1 LAYGEERIVIYC
13 LSLIVISMAAPKSN
27 IEFLPQ
33 EDWEKTSFGRFLK
46 WLLTIGRYIVIFT
59 ELIVILA
66 FLSRFKLDRDLTDLY
81 EEIEAKQAIIQ
92 TSVDFE
98 SDFRF
103 LQKQLSTIQGLRK
116 DQLQTKQ
123 LMEEIAAL
131 TPIDVYFSDLSITG
145 DKASFTANALSE
157 AGLAT
162 FINNLK
168 KSSRFSNLKIG
179 SLAIGTGEGIG
190 ITFTLE
196 SQINK

>member
-1 LAYGEERIVIYC
+1 
-13 LSLIVISMAAPKSN
+13 MAAPKSK
-27 IEFLPQ
+27 IEFLPR

-46 WLLTIGRYIVIFT
+46 WLLTVGRYIVIFT
-59 ELIVILA
+59 ELVVILA

-81 EEIEAKQAIIQ
+81 KQIENKQAIIQ
-92 TSVDFE
+92 SYADFE
-98 SDFRF
+98 TDFRF
-103 LQKQLSTIQGLRK
+103 LQTQLSTIQGLRQ

-131 TPIDVYFSDLSITG
+131 TPIDVYFSDLSVTG

-168 KSSRFSNLKIG
+168 RSARFSNLEIG
-179 SLAIGTGEGIG
+179 SLAFGTGEGIG

>member
-1 LAYGEERIVIYC
+1 MA
-13 LSLIVISMAAPKSN
+13 AAPKSK

-33 EDWEKTSFGRFLK
+33 EEWEKTSFGKFIK
-46 WLLTIGRYIVIFT
+46 WLLTVGRYIVIFT

-81 EEIEAKQAIIQ
+81 KQIENKQEMIQ
-92 TSVDFE
+92 SYADFE
-98 SDFRF
+98 ANFRF
-103 LQKQLSTIQGLRK
+103 LQEQLSTIQTLREE
-116 DQLQTKQ
+116 QLQTKQ
-123 LMEEIAAL
+123 LMEEISAL
-131 TPIDVYFSDLSITG
+131 TPIDVYFSDLAVTS

-168 KSSRFSNLKIG
+168 RSDRFSDLEIGNL
-179 SLAIGTGEGIG
+179 SIGTGEGVG

-196 SQINK
+196 SQVNK

>member
-1 LAYGEERIVIYC
+1 
-13 LSLIVISMAAPKSN
+13 MAAPKSN

-116 DQLQTKQ
+116 DQLQTEQ

-168 KSSRFSNLKIG
+168 RSSRFSNLE
-179 SLAIGTGEGIG
+179 IGTLEIGTKEGIG
-190 ITFTLE
+190 ITFTLK
-196 SQINK
+196 SQISK

>member
-1 LAYGEERIVIYC
+1 
-13 LSLIVISMAAPKSN
+13 MAAPKSN

>member
-1 LAYGEERIVIYC
+1 
-13 LSLIVISMAAPKSN
+13 MAAPKSK

-33 EDWEKTSFGRFLK
+33 EEWEKTSFGKFIK

-81 EEIEAKQAIIQ
+81 EEIKQKQAIIQ
-92 TSVDFE
+92 SSADFE

-103 LQKQLSTIQGLRK
+103 LQKQLSTIEGLRK
-116 DQLQTKQ
+116 EQLKTNQ
-123 LMEEIAAL
+123 LLEEISEL
-131 TPIDVYFSDLSITG
+131 TPIDISFSDLTISG
-145 DKASFTANALSE
+145 DQASFTANALSE

-168 KSSRFSNLKIG
+168 QSPRFNDLTIDNLNIG
-179 SLAIGTGEGIG
+179 ASKGVGIS
-190 ITFTLE
+190 FKLE
-196 SQINK
+196 SQITD

>member
-1 LAYGEERIVIYC
+1 
-13 LSLIVISMAAPKSN
+13 MAAPKSE

-33 EDWEKTSFGRFLK
+33 EEWEKTSFGKFLK
-46 WLLTIGRYIVIFT
+46 WLLTVGRYIVIFT

-81 EEIEAKQAIIQ
+81 EQINNKQQIIQ
-92 TSVDFE
+92 SYADFE

-116 DQLQTKQ
+116 EQLQTKQ
-123 LMEEIAAL
+123 LMEEIATL
-131 TPIDVYFSDLSITG
+131 TPIDVYFSDLTISG
-145 DKASFTANALSE
+145 NKASFTANALSE

-168 KSSRFSNLKIG
+168 RSGHFSNLEIG
-179 SLAIGTGEGIG
+179 NLAFGTGEGVG
-190 ITFTLE
+190 ISFTLK
-196 SQINK
+196 SQISK

>member
-1 LAYGEERIVIYC
+1 
-13 LSLIVISMAAPKSN
+13 MAALKSK
-27 IEFLPQ
+27 IEFLPK

-81 EEIEAKQAIIQ
+81 EQIENKQAIIQ
-92 TSVDFE
+92 SYADFE
-98 SDFRF
+98 ADFRF
-103 LQKQLSTIQGLRK
+103 LQKQLASIQGLRK
-116 DQLQTKQ
+116 EQLQTKQ
-123 LMEEIAAL
+123 LVEEIAAL
-131 TPIDVYFSDLSITG
+131 TPIDVYFSELRIIG

-168 KSSRFSNLKIG
+168 RSSRFSNLEID

-190 ITFTLE
+190 ISFTLE
-196 SQINK
+196 SQISK

>member
-1 LAYGEERIVIYC
+1 
-13 LSLIVISMAAPKSN
+13 MAAPKSK

-46 WLLTIGRYIVIFT
+46 WLLTIGRYIVVFT

-81 EEIEAKQAIIQ
+81 EQIENKQAVIQ
-92 TSVDFE
+92 SYADFE
-98 SDFRF
+98 ADFRF
-103 LQKQLSTIQGLRK
+103 LQEQLSTIQSLRK

-123 LMEEIAAL
+123 LMEEIADL
-131 TPIDVYFSDLSITG
+131 TPIDVYFSDLLVTG
-145 DKASFTANALSE
+145 DRASFTANALSE

-168 KSSRFSNLKIG
+168 RSSRFSNLEID
-179 SLAIGTGEGIG
+179 SLAIGAEEGIG
-190 ITFTLE
+190 ISFTLE
-196 SQINK
+196 SQVNR

>member
-1 LAYGEERIVIYC
+1 
-13 LSLIVISMAAPKSN
+13 MAALKSK
-27 IEFLPQ
+27 IEFLPK

-81 EEIEAKQAIIQ
+81 EQIENKQAIIQ
-92 TSVDFE
+92 SYADFE
-98 SDFRF
+98 ADFRF
-103 LQKQLSTIQGLRK
+103 LQKQLASIQGLRRE
-116 DQLQTKQ
+116 QLQTKQ
-123 LMEEIAAL
+123 LVEEIAAL
-131 TPIDVYFSDLSITG
+131 TPIDVYFSELRIIG

-168 KSSRFSNLKIG
+168 RSSRFSNLEID

-190 ITFTLE
+190 ISFTLK